1 MKIIQWSH
9 LVEKYTRIAFSIKR
23 LSAWIKNRI
32 QHMVDYEWQKIY
44 APIFLKFRFNKIV
57 PYLDCRSAFYAH
69 LFSTYQ
75 ANSSPFTFDREWSIY
90 RKLKLLSFL
99 GLFCC
104 FVTVKKSMEWKKGIY
119 LKFIFIILFLALYI
133 QLHDLYFAL
142 KTNCLHYRNIGQ
154 NFSFLYMPQI
164 HVATMYYFI
173 MF

>member
-1 MKIIQWSH
+1 MHTYLVLTRLIQALSH
-9 LVEKYTRIAFSIKR
+9 LTGNEVY
-23 LSAWIKNRI
+23 N
-32 QHMVDYEWQKIY
+32 V
-44 APIFLKFRFNKIV
+44 
-57 PYLDCRSAFYAH
+57 
-69 LFSTYQ
+69 
-75 ANSSPFTFDREWSIY
+75 Y

-104 FVTVKKSMEWKKGIY
+104 FITVKKSMEWKKLTY

-173 MF
+173 MFIIFTQLNENSVFKFILTNFNFLVAKLQTLYWCSDLN

>member
-1 MKIIQWSH
+1 MNKKS
-9 LVEKYTRIAFSIKR
+9 YTAYGWLWMTKDICT
-23 LSAWIKNRI
+23 N
-32 QHMVDYEWQKIY
+32 
-44 APIFLKFRFNKIV
+44 FLKFRFNKIV
-57 PYLDCRSAFYAH
+57 PYLDCRSVVHAH

-75 ANSSPFTFDREWSIY
+75 ANSSPFTFDREWSIH

-104 FVTVKKSMEWKKGIY
+104 FITVKKSMEWKKLTY